1 MNRRSVWGWTATL
14 AGSDGG
20 RFVRIG
26 LMPAARD
33 EHFSLL
39 AMGKVLIEQ
48 VPGNIA
54 VLRNSMRISNQAAVS
69 LGVPEEFV

>member
-1 MNRRSVWGWTATL
+1 
-14 AGSDGG
+14 
-20 RFVRIG
+20 
-26 LMPAARD
+26 
-33 EHFSLL
+33 
-39 AMGKVLIEQ
+39 MGKVLIEQ